1 MTAEAAFLLLA
12 EVSRRREAPLVPA
25 RQPGPA
31 RERRLPYG
39 SVARL
44 LPFLDPSFFRTF
56 RPVTPRGRV
65 FDACRNGRKRARQEA
80 PHAGGCGRKRRVSAP
95 GAGSFPIRAQDACFL
110 PVLAGRALFSADSGE
125 DGKTE
130 SAGSVPGALQRG
142 KRHRRGEKTP
152 AGASSLGKGK
162 EDVPALRFLFL
173 PQGAFLLR
181 HRFFF
186 RPGEGG
192 AWFRTCF
199 LPEKSPRAAPAT
211 LCGGKHWTNVEKRSR
226 VLRLESQRCGK
237 SGD

>member
-1 MTAEAAFLLLA
+1 MFRPGSRGPPGKGDCRT
-12 EVSRRREAPLVPA
+12 EVLRVYSPSLILPFFVLSAPSRQGAVFSTPA
-25 RQPGPA
+25 GTGGNA
-31 RERRLPYG
+31 RGRRL
-39 SVARL
+39 
-44 LPFLDPSFFRTF
+44 RT
-56 RPVTPRGRV
+56 R
-65 FDACRNGRKRARQEA
+65 
-80 PHAGGCGRKRRVSAP
+80 GGCGRKRRVSAP

-162 EDVPALRFLFL
+162 EDVPALRFLLL

-199 LPEKSPRAAPAT
+199 LPEKSPRVAPAI
-211 LCGGKHWTNVEKRSR
+211 LCGGKHWTNVEKRSK